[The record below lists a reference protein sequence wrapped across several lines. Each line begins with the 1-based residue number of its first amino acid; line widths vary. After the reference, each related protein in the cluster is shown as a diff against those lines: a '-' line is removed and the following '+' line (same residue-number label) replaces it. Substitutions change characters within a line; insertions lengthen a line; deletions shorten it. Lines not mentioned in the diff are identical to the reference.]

1 LIVEE
6 FCQLP
11 TRKSLY
17 MFRLFYSDFSA
28 SKLDPILKKV
38 KSMGLRSIEF
48 IPEVVKLIQ
57 TKREADQKHHQSTR
71 SSDFIIDFIL
81 PMLINGN
88 YDDAQ
93 SIVWFQAME

>member
-1 LIVEE
+1 
-6 FCQLP
+6 
-11 TRKSLY
+11 
-17 MFRLFYSDFSA
+17 
-28 SKLDPILKKV
+28 
-38 KSMGLRSIEF
+38 MGMDSIEF

-81 PMLINGN
+81 PMLINGH